1 MHVVSVQSSATQ
13 LQGTKITWGARAC
26 PKSSEEDSE
35 AARAIRA
42 VTPLSHAVQFPK
54 YQLQLRKRTSIWYAS
69 RAMSTTS
76 TLTRSQTG
84 AESERDEAAVDYV
97 LDNNLPALMH
107 LRAPF

>member
-1 MHVVSVQSSATQ
+1 MT
-13 LQGTKITWGARAC
+13 L
-26 PKSSEEDSE
+26 
-35 AARAIRA
+35 
-42 VTPLSHAVQFPK
+42 LSHAVQFPK

-97 LDNNLPALMH
+97 LDKKTGVVTTGDGNNRQQQGSVPASCV
-107 LRAPF
+107 